1 MSKALYT
8 EADLRELAPG
18 SVVRLGPGDLVTPAA
33 MDVVHER
40 GLRLERGQSLGAPGA
55 TGGGK
60 KRDCLW
66 HKMLAEPGKYLV
78 EVRGGEAVVWLLD
91 EQGPVAYGRDRLEN
105 HS

>member
-8 EADLRELAPG
+8 EADLRALAPG

-40 GLRLERGQSLGAPGA
+40 GLRLDRGQSLGAPGHA
-55 TGGGK
+55 T